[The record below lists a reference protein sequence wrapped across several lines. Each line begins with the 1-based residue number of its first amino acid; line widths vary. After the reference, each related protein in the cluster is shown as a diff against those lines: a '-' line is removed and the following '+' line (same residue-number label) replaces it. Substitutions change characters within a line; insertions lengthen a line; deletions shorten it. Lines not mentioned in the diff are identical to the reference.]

1 MQDANTYIH
10 LTPASTTVNAKIGP
24 GALHTVSINE
34 VGTSIVTM
42 YDGVDGSGTII
53 AKLDPGEKRTY
64 IYDVGF
70 TVGLSV
76 VVGAGA
82 GTLDATVSF
91 R

>member
-1 MQDANTYIH
+1 MDVANTYIH

-24 GALHTVSINE
+24 GVLHTVSVNE
-34 VGTSIVTM
+34 VGTSIVTL
-42 YDGVDGSGTII
+42 YDGVDGSGTVVAKIDPSTRNTYLYDI
-53 AKLDPGEKRTY
+53 A
-64 IYDVGF
+64 F

-76 VVGAGA
+76 VVGAGP